1 MYKSVRS
8 QMIHYLSRP
17 DEGVIR
23 TPLTGDAAWK
33 GSDFAGSDDWQDRL
47 TEPQVRE
54 IEQAIRIAKAT
65 GKPTAKLTKKD
76 FPLPTLTRK
85 INEWRSIVDGGR
97 GFALIK
103 GIPVDRWGEADC
115 ELFFWC
121 FGLHLGVPGAQNP
134 QGDLLGHV
142 RNIGLS
148 PKDNRFYQTN
158 AALEF
163 HADAADV
170 VGLLCMHGAKSG
182 GASRIVSSVS
192 IYNELLSRRPELI
205 DRLYQPFLVDTKG
218 EGGLNFFPV
227 PACAYADGR
236 LRTFYIAD
244 YFRSY
249 TDHLDAPPL
258 SMEDRALLDL
268 YDEIAATEGMY
279 LDMNFEPGDIQL
291 LSNHSILH
299 ARTAYEE
306 YSEPKRRRHLLR
318 LWLSLPKEAPLPTR
332 VRLATSR
339 VRAVGVFARAKVE
352 HELWRAGLI
361 SGVKKN

>member
-17 DEGVIR
+17 EEGVIR
-23 TPLTGDAAWK
+23 SPLTGDAAWK
-33 GSDFAGSDDWQDRL
+33 GSDFQASDDWQDRL

-54 IEQAIRIAKAT
+54 IEQAIRIAKET
-65 GKPTAKLTKKD
+65 GKPTAKLTKND

-85 INEWRSIVDGGR
+85 IDEWRAIVDGGR
-97 GFALIK
+97 GFVLIK

-192 IYNELLSRRPELI
+192 IYNELLSRRPDLV

-218 EGGLNFFPV
+218 EGGVNFFPV

-236 LRTFYIAD
+236 LRTFYISD

-258 SMEDRALLDL
+258 SVEDRALLDL

-306 YSEPKRRRHLLR
+306 YPEPERRRHLLR

-339 VRAVGVFARAKVE
+339 VRAVGIFARAKLQ
-352 HELWRAGLI
+352 HELWRAGFI